1 MDLIVNGPSS
11 APLTILF
18 AHGAGLGMDANFM
31 NVIAEGLAAADHRV
45 VRFEFPYMAER
56 RATGKRRPPDRAP
69 VLAKTFADAARTS
82 GAAQGKLVLAGKSMG
97 GRYATILAAE
107 MGAVAAI
114 AYGYPFHPPGKPEN
128 LRTEHLAAIKT
139 PTLICQGTRDPFG
152 TKDEV
157 PDYEMSPAITLHW
170 LEDGEHSFRPRK
182 ASGRT
187 EAMNLA
193 EAVKASAAF
202 LERVAGA

>member
-31 NVIAEGLAAADHRV
+31 TAIAEGLAAAGYRV

-82 GAAQGKLVLAGKSMG
+82 GIEPGKLVLAGKSMG
-97 GRYATILAAE
+97 GRYATMLAQE

-114 AYGYPFHPPGKPEN
+114 AYGYPFHPPGKPEK
-128 LRTEHLAAIKT
+128 LRTEHLADMKV
-139 PTLICQGTRDPFG
+139 PMLICQGTRDPFG

-157 PDYEMSPAITLHW
+157 PGYTLSPAIELCW

-193 EAVKASAAF
+193 QAVDASIRFLKKLAAD
-202 LERVAGA
+202 

>member
-31 NVIAEGLAAADHRV
+31 TAIAEGLAAAGYRV

-56 RATGKRRPPDRAP
+56 RASGKRRPPDRAP

-82 GAAQGKLVLAGKSMG
+82 GIEPGKLVLAGKSMG
-97 GRYATILAAE
+97 GRYATMLAQE

-128 LRTEHLAAIKT
+128 LRTEHLGDIKV
-139 PTLICQGTRDPFG
+139 PMLICQGTRDPFG

-157 PDYEMSPAITLHW
+157 PGYALSPAIELCW

-193 EAVKASAAF
+193 QAVDASIRFLKKLAAD
-202 LERVAGA
+202 